1 MYIRKKTFILII
13 TYLAAAVVA
22 LGAYTA
28 VHFGMEGSYRRTAE
42 YGYAHAF
49 EEVVGSVSA
58 LSDSLH
64 RASYASGAELSGQ
77 LCADIYG
84 SCLAAEMTMA
94 VLPFSTQE
102 LEQTAAFIGIA
113 GDYARGSLR
122 TSAQSGFDDAA
133 RRNFASLYKTVAEL
147 AQELSEL
154 RNEINDGD
162 VLLLSLIHI

>member
-28 VHFGMEGSYRRTAE
+28 VHFDMEGSYRRTAE

-64 RASYASGAELSGQ
+64 RASYVGPIVRGYLRELPCGRDDHGGAAVFNAGAGADGGVYRNCRR
-77 LCADIYG
+77 LCAR
-84 SCLAAEMTMA
+84 
-94 VLPFSTQE
+94 Q
-102 LEQTAAFIGIA
+102 
-113 GDYARGSLR
+113 
-122 TSAQSGFDDAA
+122 SADLG
-133 RRNFASLYKTVAEL
+133 TVGL
-147 AQELSEL
+147 
-154 RNEINDGD
+154 
-162 VLLLSLIHI
+162 

>member
-1 MYIRKKTFILII
+1 MRWARTRRCISAWR
-13 TYLAAAVVA
+13 AAIAA
-22 LGAYTA
+22 
-28 VHFGMEGSYRRTAE
+28 RPE

-102 LEQTAAFIGIA
+102 LEQTAAFIW
-113 GDYARGSLR
+113 DRRRLCARQ
-122 TSAQSGFDDAA
+122 SANLGAVG
-133 RRNFASLYKTVAEL
+133 L
-147 AQELSEL
+147 
-154 RNEINDGD
+154 
-162 VLLLSLIHI
+162 

>member
-94 VLPFSTQE
+94 V
-102 LEQTAAFIGIA
+102 
-113 GDYARGSLR
+113 
-122 TSAQSGFDDAA
+122 
-133 RRNFASLYKTVAEL
+133 RRFQRRSWSRRRRL
-147 AQELSEL
+147 
-154 RNEINDGD
+154 
-162 VLLLSLIHI
+162 